1 MSVKAKPD
9 GYHSLTPYLSI
20 HGAAE
25 AIDFYKQ
32 ALGATE
38 RFRLTMPDG
47 RIGHAEIVIGDSA
60 LMLSDPCDQG
70 ILSGSQALPGAAVAL
85 HLYVDDVDA
94 QFARAIEAGAKV
106 LMPVQDQ
113 FYGDRSGTL
122 RDPFGHVWYLATR
135 RENLSP
141 EEIGQR
147 AKAAFE
153 AARSPAANATGE
165 SR

>member
-9 GYHSLTPYLSI
+9 GYQSITPYLSI

-32 ALGATE
+32 AFDATE
-38 RFRLTMPDG
+38 RFRLSMPDG

-70 ILSGSQALPGAAVAL
+70 ILSGSQALPGAALAL
-85 HLYVDDVDA
+85 HLYVNDVDT
-94 QFARAIEAGAKV
+94 QFARAVEAGAKV

-122 RDPFGHVWYLATR
+122 KDPFGHVWYLATH
-135 RENLSP
+135 REDLSP

-147 AKAAFE
+147 AKAVFE
-153 AARSPAANATGE
+153 TVPSPAADSEGNP
-165 SR
+165 R